1 MLTGVKSREQIEA
14 AHRATSLPICILAP
28 PPEAR
33 NDADFLAANGV
44 RILML
49 GNPTFAVAVKA
60 IYDSLKHLK
69 DGGALEELG
78 ARQAPPELLRSVNR
92 TGEFI
97 QIQEEYL
104 KD

>member
-1 MLTGVKSREQIEA
+1 MS
-14 AHRATSLPICILAP
+14 P

-33 NDADFLAANGV
+33 NDAAFLAANGV

-69 DGGALEELG
+69 DGGAMEEL
-78 ARQAPPELLRSVNR
+78 ATRQAPPELLRSVNR
-92 TGEFI
+92 TDEFTRL
-97 QIQEEYL
+97 QDEYL
-104 KD
+104 RD